1 VSSVAPPVPSRPL
14 ADPALAAIVANR
26 LHAIAEHMAETML
39 RTSRSPVFQMRDF
52 VTGIFTAD
60 GRWVATKDWIPVL
73 AGSMPSALRAIEE
86 RFAGEVHE
94 GDVYVLNDPYHGNNH
109 PPDIT
114 IVKPVFHDGALAFW
128 AMSKGHHADVGG
140 GGVMGYNPNAVDCWD
155 DALRIPPVRLYERGV
170 YQRDVWDLILL
181 NVRMREF
188 VEGDLHCQVGA
199 VSVGADDLLAMVEK
213 FGIAALDGAIDRH
226 LDAAERHMRAEIAQ
240 LRDGT
245 YRAERLIENGSAV
258 APDPVRVVVEARVE
272 GERLTFDFTGSDL
285 QVQGYANSPYAN
297 TVASCHIA
305 VFALVDPD
313 LGMNSGSTAP
323 IDVIAEPGTIVHAL
337 APAATTLATLANCEA
352 IVEAIWIALADAVPR
367 GSNAGW
373 ARACN
378 VAQMGVEETTGR
390 PFITIGGFGH
400 GGSGATLDA
409 DGWDGLGTP
418 VTMGGHQT
426 MDPEQVELSGP
437 ATVLGFGLETDSAGA
452 GRWRGGVSTWVRYR
466 IDQDDLPCLRW
477 GGGTAE
483 ETAPFGLHGGHSGR
497 PNRAELHRA
506 DGTVE
511 PIVVN
516 TIRTVGAGDVVVQH
530 HAGGGG
536 YGDPAERDP
545 EAVLRDVRAGVVS
558 AAAAERDYRVAVDPS
573 TGTVDASRTAAL
585 RGGADPIPSP

>member
-1 VSSVAPPVPSRPL
+1 MSSAAPARPI

-26 LHAIAEHMAETML
+26 LHAIAEHMAESML

-52 VTGIFTAD
+52 VTGVFTAD

-73 AGSMPSALRAIEE
+73 AGSMPSALDAVRE
-86 RFAGEVHE
+86 RFDGDVHE
-94 GDVYVLNDPYHGNNH
+94 GDVYVLNDPYRGNNH

-114 IVKPVFHDGALAFW
+114 IVKPVFHAGELAFW

-155 DALRIPPVRLYERGV
+155 DALRIPPVRLQHRGEPV
-170 YQRDVWDLILL
+170 RDVWEMILL
-181 NVRMREF
+181 NVRMRAF
-188 VEGDLHCQVGA
+188 VEGDLHCQIGA
-199 VSVGADDLLAMVEK
+199 VTVGEADLLAMIET
-213 FGIAALDGAIDRH
+213 FGREA
-226 LDAAERHMRAEIAQ
+226 LDAAIDCHLEASERHMRAELSAF
-240 LRDGT
+240 RDGV

-272 GERLTFDFTGSDL
+272 GDAVTFDFTGSDP
-285 QVQGYANSPYAN
+285 QVAGYANSPRPN
-297 TVASCHIA
+297 TIASCHVA

-313 LGMNSGSTAP
+313 LGMNTGSTAP
-323 IDVIAEPGTIVHAL
+323 IAVITEPGTVVHAL
-337 APAATTLATLANCEA
+337 EPAATTLATLAGCEA

-378 VAQMGVEETTGR
+378 VAQAGIEEGTGR
-390 PFITIGGFGH
+390 PFITIGAFGH
-400 GGSGATLDA
+400 GGSGATLGA

-437 ATVLGFGLETDSAGA
+437 VTVLGFGLDTDSAGA
-452 GRWRGGVSTWVRYR
+452 GRWRGGLAAWVRYR
-466 IDQDDLPCLRW
+466 VEQDDLPCLRW
-477 GGGTAE
+477 GGGTAD
-483 ETAPFGLHGGHSGR
+483 ETAPFGLHGGHAGR

-506 DGTVE
+506 DGAVE

-516 TIRTVGAGDVVVQH
+516 TIRTVGAGDIVVMR

-545 EAVLRDVRAGVVS
+545 GAVLRDVRAGVVTP
-558 AAAAERDYRVAVDPS
+558 AAAERDYRVTVD
-573 TGTVDASRTAAL
+573 TATWTVDAARTAAL
-585 RGGADPIPSP
+585 RAADLPSI